1 MDFSEAARRYT
12 ELQVQRQ
19 NGSLSDQQYRTL
31 IDQLRV
37 TDEKGIWW
45 QPDPGR
51 TGWIFWNG
59 TQWQPGTPPLP
70 VHTAPS
76 FQPQQSSS
84 TRGYPGAHADDKK
97 IMDTGTFREIARTTP
112 WNKRP
117 QKWWDL
123 FAILVGVVS
132 AIIWLLYSGAPKTS
146 EGVDFISI
154 ILMIGIPFVLVIYRA
169 KIDAYLVGLQPY
181 RHRFSKIVLIGM
193 GLAAPYL
200 TAFILFNVLGIRNYP
215 LMYWNLILGTAVS
228 YAIMREPVLAPGYQP
243 TRGPN
248 MKIPIILFL
257 IGSLLIRIVAADHCL
272 SDPLNAQDC
281 ERSSGFAEGIS
292 GTPAA
297 VLSAGANGQSIVQSL
312 QGGEGGEGGN
322 AEGGGQSDGGLE
334 DGGQNH
340 GGFNDN
346 PNTEFSGGQGPGGC

>member
-1 MDFSEAARRYT
+1 
-12 ELQVQRQ
+12 VQT
-19 NGSLSDQQYRTL
+19 SSSYH
-31 IDQLRV
+31 
-37 TDEKGIWW
+37 
-45 QPDPGR
+45 
-51 TGWIFWNG
+51 
-59 TQWQPGTPPLP
+59 PP
-70 VHTAPS
+70 
-76 FQPQQSSS
+76 QSSPAH
-84 TRGYPGAHADDKK
+84 GYPGTHADDKK
-97 IMDTGTFREIARTTP
+97 LMDTGTFREIARTTP

-154 ILMIGIPFVLVIYRA
+154 ILMIGIPFVLVVYRA
-169 KIDAYLVGLQPY
+169 KIDTYLVGLQPH

-228 YAIMREPVLAPGYQP
+228 YAIMREPVLAPGYHP

-248 MKIPIILFL
+248 LKVPLILFL
-257 IGSLLIRIVAADHCL
+257 IGSLIIRIVAADHCL

-297 VLSAGANGQSIVQSL
+297 LLHSVRRLFFPCRQ
-312 QGGEGGEGGN
+312 
-322 AEGGGQSDGGLE
+322 
-334 DGGQNH
+334 
-340 GGFNDN
+340 
-346 PNTEFSGGQGPGGC
+346 P